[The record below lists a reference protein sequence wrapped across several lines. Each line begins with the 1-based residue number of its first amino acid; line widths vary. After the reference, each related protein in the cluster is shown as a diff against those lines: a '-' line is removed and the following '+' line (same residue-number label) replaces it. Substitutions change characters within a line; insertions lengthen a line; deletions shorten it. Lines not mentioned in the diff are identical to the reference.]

1 MIDIFIPNEKLDIM
15 KVEST
20 EIDNGL
26 MFIGAQIDNNFDIFN
41 VIGSGISRKD
51 AIIAF
56 KYLQKFDLDSKSLEA
71 FRVNENEIDEDDE
84 QFVHDSI

>member
-1 MIDIFIPNEKLDIM
+1 M

-26 MFIGAQIDNNFDIFN
+26 MFIGAKIDINFDIFN

-56 KYLQKFDLDSKSLEA
+56 KYLQKFDQDSKSLEA

-84 QFVHDSI
+84 QFVLDSI

>member
-1 MIDIFIPNEKLDIM
+1 M

-26 MFIGAQIDNNFDIFN
+26 MFIGAKIDINFDIFN

-56 KYLQKFDLDSKSLEA
+56 KYLQKFDQDSKSLEA

>member
-1 MIDIFIPNEKLDIM
+1 M

-56 KYLQKFDLDSKSLEA
+56 KYLQKFDQDSKSLEA